1 VSRKQREELMRHGD
15 GDNEEG
21 RHKRQG
27 GNRHGGRASSS
38 RHPVGAAGIAIV
50 LEREHRVQVY
60 VDVVQ
65 AVTLLPLRLR

>member
-1 VSRKQREELMRHGD
+1 MRHGD

-27 GNRHGGRASSS
+27 GNRHGGRASS

-50 LEREHRVQVY
+50 LEREREHRVQVY